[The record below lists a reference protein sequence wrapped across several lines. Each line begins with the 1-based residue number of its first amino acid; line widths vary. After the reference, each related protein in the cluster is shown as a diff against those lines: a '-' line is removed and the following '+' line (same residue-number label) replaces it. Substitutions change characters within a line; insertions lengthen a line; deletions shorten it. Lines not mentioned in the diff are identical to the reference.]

1 MLQQIISLAIATPS
15 MFNEFQHT
23 SSVVK
28 IGFIPTKEWVV
39 LDGITSGTIE
49 FEDKTKQTDAGEIH
63 DQKIKAEIPT
73 HKLPN
78 HLMAELGRNS
88 LILRLTYNDGKIE
101 IIGCKEFP
109 VRFQKSASVKQSSYH
124 ALEFTCNTIY
134 EAFRLIL

>member
-1 MLQQIISLAIATPS
+1 MLQQITSLAIATPS

-28 IGFIPTKEWVV
+28 IVFLPTKDWVV

-49 FEDKTKQTDAGEIH
+49 FSDKTKQTDAGEIH
-63 DQKIKAEIPT
+63 DQKIQAKIPT
-73 HKLPN
+73 AKLPN
-78 HLMAELGRNS
+78 NLLPELGRNS

-109 VRFQKSASVKQSSYH
+109 VRFQKNASTKQSSYH
-124 ALEFTCNTIY
+124 TLEFTCNTIY
-134 EAFRLIL
+134 EPFRLML